1 VTLFSEWLNQK
12 QSSSRVLGW
21 RGSQWGR
28 AWEGGTL
35 CNCCAGSKDKHLGMA
50 QPWDLGEPCAFCLW
64 FWAWVGGKADL
75 PGNSLLR
82 QQAASLTGGELTSHS
97 FFRSERGKLDYSSPS
112 QLISSS
118 SLFHITNGFLQAF
131 KCTMLKHY
139 ILHSKPYFAPSLPF
153 FFSIACDPLETSVFG
168 QLKGWLGLKWS
179 KLLFNEQKIQ
189 QTQADRRIRDSLSF
203 QTQLRTHIHNCQ
215 EIFRGGSGWIWRKGS
230 SPEGGQALEQ
240 ASQCSGH
247 SPKLTEFQKHLDN
260 TLTYIWFWGGPMW
273 SQELDSMILVGPF
286 QLGIFYDSTFS
297 YRFHLGHCTAAKSS
311 KIRSLVAERQGHL
324 VSWQFMCEREQSLN
338 FRKQKAWV
346 ISG

>member
-1 VTLFSEWLNQK
+1 MTLFSEWLNQK

-179 KLLFNEQKIQ
+179 RLLLMSKRYNKHKQIGESGTAWVSRPNWEPTFTTAKRSSGEGQVGYDEKVLHQKVVRPWNRHPSAVVIAPSWQ
-189 QTQADRRIRDSLSF
+189 SSRSIWTTLWHISDFGVVLCGARSWTPWSLWVPSN
-203 QTQLRTHIHNCQ
+203 L
-215 EIFRGGSGWIWRKGS
+215 G
-230 SPEGGQALEQ
+230 
-240 ASQCSGH
+240 
-247 SPKLTEFQKHLDN
+247 
-260 TLTYIWFWGGPMW
+260 Y
-273 SQELDSMILVGPF
+273 SMILPSATDF
-286 QLGIFYDSTFS
+286 I
-297 YRFHLGHCTAAKSS
+297 
-311 KIRSLVAERQGHL
+311 
-324 VSWQFMCEREQSLN
+324 
-338 FRKQKAWV
+338 
-346 ISG
+346 